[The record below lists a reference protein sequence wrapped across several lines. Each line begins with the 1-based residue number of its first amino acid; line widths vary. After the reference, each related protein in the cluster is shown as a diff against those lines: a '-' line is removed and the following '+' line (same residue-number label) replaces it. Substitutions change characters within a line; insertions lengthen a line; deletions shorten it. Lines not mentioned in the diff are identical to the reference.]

1 MKLEELLKFH
11 GKIPTGSGDIWI
23 LRGLL
28 GHFDPG
34 MSVKVNGNQ
43 ILKQFSTCYLL
54 LELSNQFCGFILFNN
69 PYLDLDDYWIIE
81 LHVLNF

>member
-11 GKIPTGSGDIWI
+11 GKIPTGLGDIWI

-34 MSVKVNGNQ
+34 MSVKVKEM
-43 ILKQFSTCYLL
+43 ILLVFHTYEEYKSLLVFYCMHCHDPMNCFPAIDFCSSFSCVTL
-54 LELSNQFCGFILFNN
+54 
-69 PYLDLDDYWIIE
+69 
-81 LHVLNF
+81 